1 MNHNDEY
8 SMDVYFREIRKIQL
22 LTPEQETEYAIR
34 IRKGDDDAKKKF
46 CEANLRLVVSIA
58 GDYTGRGLSFEDL
71 VQEGNLGLMKA
82 VEKFDHT
89 KGYKFSTYAT
99 WWIRQAMLR
108 AIDNHSRTI
117 RVPAHMSGLIVK
129 VKRAEDALFKEYGR
143 QPSCGEIARELG
155 ITSEKVTEAML
166 VMGREPV
173 SLNAPAGGREDS
185 TLEDF
190 AAATLVDTAE
200 SLAEEAEL
208 HEAIFDAFGTL
219 TERERKVLLYRF
231 GFIGDGP
238 RTLEDIAG
246 EFHVTRERIRQIE
259 IKAIKKIRDPQV
271 AEKLLDY
278 LSPA

>member
-1 MNHNDEY
+1 MDRNDEKI
-8 SMDVYFREIRKIQL
+8 MDIYFREIRKIPL
-22 LTPEQETEYAIR
+22 LTPEQEKEYAVR
-34 IRKGDDDAKKKF
+34 ILEGDGDAKKKF

-58 GDYTGRGLSFEDL
+58 GGCTGRGLSFEDL

-89 KGYKFSTYAT
+89 KGYRFSTYAT

-108 AIDNHSRTI
+108 AIANHSRTI
-117 RVPAHMSGLIVK
+117 RVPAHMSDLIAK
-129 VKRAEDALFKEYGR
+129 IRRAEDTLFKEYGR

-155 ITSEKVTEAML
+155 VTPEKVIEAML
-166 VMGREPV
+166 VKDREPV
-173 SLNAPAGGREDS
+173 SLSAPAGGRDDS

-208 HEAIFDAFGTL
+208 HEAVFDAFETL

-231 GFIGDGP
+231 GFEGEGP

-259 IKAIKKIRDPQV
+259 NKAIKKIRDPRV
-271 AEKLLDY
+271 AEKLRDY
-278 LSPA
+278 LDRL